1 MINRKFFF
9 DEVRWSLFGGSLTQ
23 AQVDGMSGVLD
34 EWEESHRNDD
44 DRWLAYMLAT
54 IFHEVAKRMQPIHEF
69 GSDAYFF
76 RMYDKDGERPAVAK
90 ALGNTHKGDGVKFH
104 GRGFVQLTGR
114 DNYKR
119 MSKLLGV
126 DLIKNPDD
134 ALNLDVATSI
144 LFIGMRDGVFTG
156 HKLAD
161 YFNPMEEDWIEARR
175 IINRLDR
182 AEMIAGYGRKFY
194 AAISYTTG

>member
-34 EWEESHRNDD
+34 EWEANHRNDD